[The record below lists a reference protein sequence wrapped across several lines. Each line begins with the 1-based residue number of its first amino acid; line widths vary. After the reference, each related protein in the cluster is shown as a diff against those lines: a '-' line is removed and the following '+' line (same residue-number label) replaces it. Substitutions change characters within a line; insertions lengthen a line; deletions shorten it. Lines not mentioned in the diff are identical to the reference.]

1 MSKQSITALD
11 QDFDTAL
18 RTFLHGKRKVSEG
31 MHTFLRCLV
40 VLFTTCAVAM
50 AASYAVQLG
59 ETTIF
64 KAVIILTAV
73 GIECAVVF
81 FSAVIYPKWVLGLN
95 QLIAGVL
102 LPLLSLFTVM
112 SFMVSQQFAA
122 DHKMDELGKSYIQ
135 SLQSDAGRLSIA
147 DRRDRG
153 SLQVTRDRIEEMFDR
168 LSHVRG
174 SSATAIYHYI
184 GKTFGVSVETVVL
197 LVRALWALCFVSL
210 CVALDAFVDLRLYS
224 KEALNRFIAEWHEE
238 KGILERART
247 RAQLNPLSQETSVPR
262 GSYVNGEA
270 KGVPHFFA

>member
-1 MSKQSITALD
+1 MSISIVSGLES
-11 QDFDTAL
+11 DFDSAL
-18 RTFLHGKRKVSEG
+18 GTFLQGKRKVSEG

-40 VLFTTCAVAM
+40 VLFTTCAMAM

-81 FSAVIYPKWVLGLN
+81 FSAVIYPTWVLSLN

-122 DHKMDELGKSYIQ
+122 DHKMEDLGKSYIQ

-168 LSHVRG
+168 LSHVKG
-174 SSATAIYHYI
+174 SSATAIYHYLS
-184 GKTFGVSVETVVL
+184 KTFGVPVETIVL

-224 KEALNRFIAEWHEE
+224 KQGLDRFIAEWKAERSL
-238 KGILERART
+238 IERAR
-247 RAQLNPLSQETSVPR
+247 R
-262 GSYVNGEA
+262 EA
-270 KGVPHFFA
+270 KQIPVATEISPKVHLNGASGHESFFV